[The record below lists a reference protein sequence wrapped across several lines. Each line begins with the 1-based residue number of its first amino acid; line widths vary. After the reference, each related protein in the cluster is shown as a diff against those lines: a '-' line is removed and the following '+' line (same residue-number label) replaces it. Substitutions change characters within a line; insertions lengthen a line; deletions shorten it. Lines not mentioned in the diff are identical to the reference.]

1 MPKNKPILEKWEFL
15 GKIGL
20 GHRQGNLDNHLALN
34 LIENVIRDI
43 WWNVAVHES
52 PWDIFDPPKNGGFLL
67 SMAESLGKLYSR

>member
-43 WWNVAVHES
+43 W
-52 PWDIFDPPKNGGFLL
+52 
-67 SMAESLGKLYSR
+67 